1 MKSTTTTQEQDMT
14 TKISTRD
21 RIAMI
26 RLKEQDIAYI
36 KSALYGPA
44 GRNLWCGQQDA
55 LCDQLQQAQE
65 DLRDLLKV
73 TA

>member
-1 MKSTTTTQEQDMT
+1 MS
-14 TKISTRD
+14 TKISPSE

-55 LCDQLQQAQE
+55 LCDQLHQAE
-65 DLRDLLKV
+65 NELRELLKV